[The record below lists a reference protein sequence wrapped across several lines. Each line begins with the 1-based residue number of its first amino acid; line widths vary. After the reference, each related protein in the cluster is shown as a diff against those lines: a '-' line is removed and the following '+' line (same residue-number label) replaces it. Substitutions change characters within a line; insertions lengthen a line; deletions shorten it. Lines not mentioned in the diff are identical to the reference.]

1 MPELPS
7 IPPATPPD
15 ANGGAAP
22 APDAGGPRV
31 GRVAAGRA
39 VAWWSEGW
47 RLFAAAPWV
56 WLAIAAVYFVLTLAL
71 IQIPAVG
78 APAAS
83 LLAPILAAGALVGAR
98 AVARGQPLT
107 VMHLFSCFDSRAG
120 PLLILGLLYLAGWFV
135 IWLVAAVLLVAIAGL
150 GTLNAVLA
158 GEAVDAAVGAMAAI
172 GIAAVVVLA
181 VMALFAVPLLMA
193 IWFAPAL
200 VVFAGV
206 EPVAAMKAS
215 FSACLVNV
223 LPFLLYNLIGLGLAV
238 LATIP
243 LGLGWLVFA
252 PVLAGSVYASYVDVF
267 GAPD

>member
-1 MPELPS
+1 MPEPPS
-7 IPPATPPD
+7 IPPVTPPGV
-15 ANGGAAP
+15 NP
-22 APDAGGPRV
+22 APSREGDGPHV
-31 GRVAAGRA
+31 SRVAAGRG

-47 RLFAAAPWV
+47 RLFAAAPAV

-71 IQIPAVG
+71 IQVPAVG

-107 VMHLFSCFDSRAG
+107 VMHLFSCFDPRAG
-120 PLLILGLLYLAGWFV
+120 PLLVLGLLYLAGWFV
-135 IWLVAAVLLVAIAGL
+135 IWLVAAVMLVAIAGL
-150 GTLNAVLA
+150 GTLGAVLA
-158 GEAVDAAVGAMAAI
+158 DDAVDAALGAVAAI
-172 GIAAVVVLA
+172 GVAAIVVLV

-200 VVFAGV
+200 VVFADV

-223 LPFLLYNLIGLGLAV
+223 LPFLLYNLVGLGLAV

-267 GAPD
+267 GARD